1 MISYFSSFCGDDVPP
16 SCSSGGA
23 SVSAGDSSS
32 LVVVLGAAAAAAN
45 SCLNFTV
52 AGDSTTIGGDVVVV
66 CPTNVHSFF
75 NGPLISCSFPLSRRW
90 PFQVR

>member
-1 MISYFSSFCGDDVPP
+1 
-16 SCSSGGA
+16 
-23 SVSAGDSSS
+23 
-32 LVVVLGAAAAAAN
+32 VVVLGAAAAAAAN

-52 AGDSTTIGGDVVVV
+52 AGDSSTIGGHDVVV

-75 NGPLISCSFPLSRRW
+75 NGPLISCSFPSSRRW